1 MDKSE
6 SITELTK
13 ALVKFQAALKPA
25 VRDKTNPYLKS
36 RYADLSG
43 VWEVCRALLQEN
55 RLAVVQVSGIDAG
68 GTYLETLLAHES
80 GEWISGRYPLKPV
93 KPDDPQALGS
103 ALTYARRY
111 SLAAVLGIVTEDDDA
126 ESAMA
131 RRPALNPKPASKLAP
146 SKAPAAPVKI
156 PATKEQLNQLDALK
170 KSGQNLKTRVDGYQ
184 WKVAKLSDLSFDQ
197 ADRLIQDFKNEVAGQ

>member
-68 GTYLETLLAHES
+68 GTFL
-80 GEWISGRYPLKPV
+80 
-93 KPDDPQALGS
+93 DP
-103 ALTYARRY
+103 
-111 SLAAVLGIVTEDDDA
+111 
-126 ESAMA
+126 
-131 RRPALNPKPASKLAP
+131 
-146 SKAPAAPVKI
+146 
-156 PATKEQLNQLDALK
+156 
-170 KSGQNLKTRVDGYQ
+170 
-184 WKVAKLSDLSFDQ
+184 
-197 ADRLIQDFKNEVAGQ
+197 AGP